1 MTQVDPFGQFKAAQR
16 EGWSLFAPMETGT
29 TIPAGELVRFAGI
42 GAGERVLDVGSGT
55 GVVAVTAAKAGA
67 RVDGLDLTPAL
78 VERARQNSALAD
90 VPVSF
95 VEGDAEALP
104 YPDASFDVVVSQFGH
119 MFAPR
124 PEVAISEMLRVLRPW
139 GRIAFSTWP
148 PDHYVGRFFNALRRH
163 TPTPLRGAPVPA
175 SPSQWGDPEV
185 VRARLGDGV
194 MDLTFARG
202 EMVAPA
208 LSPEHVRAAMESTIG
223 PLARL
228 MDALRSAPDR
238 LETLRAEILALVRE
252 YWRDNQMRQVFLMSR
267 AIKRA

>member
-1 MTQVDPFGQFKAAQR
+1 MTQVDPFGQLKAAQR

-42 GAGERVLDVGSGT
+42 AAGERVLDVGSGT

-95 VEGDAEALP
+95 VEGDVEALP
-104 YPDASFDVVVSQFGH
+104 YP
-119 MFAPR
+119 
-124 PEVAISEMLRVLRPW
+124 
-139 GRIAFSTWP
+139 
-148 PDHYVGRFFNALRRH
+148 
-163 TPTPLRGAPVPA
+163 
-175 SPSQWGDPEV
+175 
-185 VRARLGDGV
+185 
-194 MDLTFARG
+194 

-228 MDALRSAPDR
+228 MDALRSEPDR
-238 LETLRAEILALVRE
+238 LETLRAEILTLVRE